1 MQRCFNECLGIGD
14 GGFAGFEF
22 RGGHAGVLLEEFA
35 EYRLVG
41 EAGQGCHFFYVKACA
56 VEKPLGFGTQ
66 EICYVE
72 PYGSS
77 CRFLD
82 NARQIGSGNAQSV
95 GIKFNVMRRAIIFHK
110 QPAEVTIDCQCA
122 FGVIG

>member
-1 MQRCFNECLGIGD
+1 M
-14 GGFAGFEF
+14 
-22 RGGHAGVLLEEFA
+22 LLEEFA

-56 VEKPLGFGTQ
+56 VEKPLGFGTKKV
-66 EICYVE
+66 CNVK

-95 GIKFNVMRRAIIFHK
+95 GIKFNVVRCSVIFDE
-110 QPAEVTIDCQCA
+110 QFSEIAVYGQ
-122 FGVIG
+122 

>member
-1 MQRCFNECLGIGD
+1 MLAMLIPFG
-14 GGFAGFEF
+14 GGF
-22 RGGHAGVLLEEFA
+22 LLFC
-35 EYRLVG
+35 R
-41 EAGQGCHFFYVKACA
+41 
-56 VEKPLGFGTQ
+56 
-66 EICYVE
+66 
-72 PYGSS
+72 
-77 CRFLD
+77 RFLD